1 MVFIELLFLVGIK
14 DYGDNENKKL
24 GDRYG
29 ISADKLPAIKLFID
43 GDLDAPIDFKI
54 GD

>member
-1 MVFIELLFLVGIK
+1 MQFLFLVGIK
-14 DYGDNENKKL
+14 DYGDLQNKHL

-29 ISADKLPAIKLFID
+29 ISADKLPVIKLFID

-54 GD
+54 G